1 MSYLRIPKVRVV
13 ISKLVERIA
22 YDPFGI
28 PGSTNPRDFITIGSS
43 DPVFSFNK
51 GLSDAFTELDNI
63 VLRYLA
69 ARRITDSVTLTDTSI
84 IQFVTA
90 VLRAVSDTADLT
102 DRPFLLQIPA
112 ALRDSIS
119 LDDTDIRFVRLR
131 DQKPEDTAN
140 IADVLNRT
148 FSAYRVFADAVGM
161 IDNFTLIDGGTYT
174 INKGIRE
181 FLTVGSDIPV
191 RVSNNA
197 AENVAFFAEKV
208 LISTAGVSEVISK
221 TLDKQLVDSETALDA
236 VSLSDLKQLTDL
248 FELTSSDQLYVDKAV
263 TDVFETGLDALAFIF
278 LKSLADT
285 ASMIDNLDLGD
296 QLVYE
301 SSKTLADEFTQSDA
315 VNFYVGL
322 TAVTDSV
329 STDDETLQGAILLEP
344 LKALADDFTLNSAIT
359 NYEIGKGLVDSID
372 PTEVLRI
379 LRPYVYAH
387 TVSLTDLLTP
397 AFTKGLTLLENVT
410 AATRKAQGVD
420 RILLNKRINDT
431 AEEIDQLRLTTRY
444 IRGLRDGFTSTATL
458 ADANV
463 QSRGI
468 VLKTGSYQNIPL
480 LRTNLIYFSEQ
491 FGATYWEKFNTSI
504 DSDSYPFPDLVYL
517 NPSTT
522 VYDPSYEAAN
532 IMEIFEG
539 YQYRNPAGT
548 AWYREAKLSSQT
560 QPVSAGDLVIE
571 DAVVGRHYVEATAET
586 DFVTGQ
592 RFVFGVHLKPV
603 AGGRR
608 YVKLDVA
615 DEYYAIFDIEVGA
628 VVGTN
633 ADGAQVGRASTDG
646 WLYCSLTARL
656 PEFNI
661 TDPEDLFVLDV
672 LLNTADNPRS
682 LRRWSLLPNFRQQ
695 HIRIQAL
702 EDISLNEVYLG
713 TGAGAFYV
721 WGAQLELGDQ
731 VEQEISSLNYI
742 RTVGGQASRTGFNIM
757 PRDGDRV
764 WVGSLNRASIHVD
777 RMYNSSGEKFTY
789 ALTKT
794 NMPEQTD
801 ILERKQLLLTRVQKL
816 DQTIEFSGNTILA
829 GTGSEV
835 VFIGR
840 QDLDDAYNSG
850 EPLET
855 VNRLVGIN
863 GKRGFN
869 ADPLT
874 STQWI
879 RTNLI
884 DYSEDFRVPN
894 WTKVR
899 TISFRSNLLTS
910 GNLPYRSTE
919 DDANVVM
926 ELFDIPKPNTYY
938 QNRGYEEVPLSN
950 LPDYTSNVVC
960 DVYEQPLFG
969 EHLVQTTVFDD
980 NLNKDVF
987 SYSVYASSAGGVSRF
1002 RLQVNNDQYADFDLS
1017 SVTVVTSNV
1026 VYLSSIQTIDSSN
1039 AVYLCRIIGP
1049 AVRIRETFSS
1059 QDFLEGILVGTSD
1072 TIRIAANYIRGFEST
1087 PVLSLDNFILG
1098 LVVDYMGGGLDEDY
1112 QVLSGDDIDYQ
1123 IAN

>member
-13 ISKLVERIA
+13 ISKLVDHVV

-28 PGSTNPRDFITIGSS
+28 PGSTNPRDFITIGIS

-69 ARRITDSVTLTDTSI
+69 SRRITDAVTLTDVSVV
-84 IQFVTA
+84 QFVTA
-90 VLRAVSDTADLT
+90 VLRNVSDPVSLT
-102 DRPFLLQIPA
+102 DRPYLLQIPA
-112 ALRDSIS
+112 TLRDSIS
-119 LDDTDIRFVRLR
+119 LDDTDIRFIRLR
-131 DQKPEDTAN
+131 DQYPTDTASL
-140 IADVLNRT
+140 ADTFNRT
-148 FSAYRVFADAVGM
+148 ISAYRVFADAVGM
-161 IDNFTLIDGGTYT
+161 IDNFTLIDGSTYSLD
-174 INKGIRE
+174 KGIRE
-181 FLTVGSDIPV
+181 FLTVGSNIPV

-197 AENVAFFAEKV
+197 AENVAFFANKV
-208 LISTAGVSEVISK
+208 LLSNPQVSDRVAK
-221 TLDKQLVDSETALDA
+221 YLHKQLDTNDQPVTDTSVLWNNKVLADVFNLISADTRYAIKSAADSFN
-236 VSLSDLKQLTDL
+236 VSL
-248 FELTSSDQLYVDKAV
+248 E
-263 TDVFETGLDALAFIF
+263 ALAFVF

-296 QLVYE
+296 QLVY
-301 SSKTLADEFTQSDA
+301 SSLKDLDDAFDQFDNADFYIAKTA
-315 VNFYVGL
+315 N
-322 TAVTDSV
+322 TDSV
-329 STDDETLQGAILLEP
+329 AQDDSDSIQ
-344 LKALADDFTLNSAIT
+344 FTKDLRSNFSLGSIINSYYLN
-359 NYEIGKGLVDSID
+359 KGLTESAEIS
-372 PTEVLRI
+372 EVLRI
-379 LRPYVYAH
+379 IRPYVYAD
-387 TVSLTDLLTP
+387 TVSLSDLLSP
-397 AFTKGLTLLENVT
+397 AFIKGLTLLDSLT
-410 AATRKAQGVD
+410 AATVD
-420 RILLNKRINDT
+420 KFYFIKSQPDVIEPADFLSKNSSF
-431 AEEIDQLRLTTRY
+431 
-444 IRGLRDGFTSTATL
+444 IRGLRDGFTSTATT
-458 ADANV
+458 ADVDV
-463 QSRGI
+463 QIRGL
-468 VLKTGSYQNIPL
+468 VLKSGSYQNIPL

-491 FGATYWEKFNTSI
+491 FGAAYWEKTNASV
-504 DSDSYPFPDLVYL
+504 DSDAETFPNLVYL

-522 VYDPSYEAAN
+522 VFDPTYEAAN

-548 AWYREAKLSSQT
+548 AWYREAKLTSQT
-560 QPVSAGDLVIE
+560 QPVSAGDLIME
-571 DAVVGRHYVEATAET
+571 DAVMGRHFVEATAET

-608 YVKLDVA
+608 YVKLNVA

-646 WLYCSLTARL
+646 WLYCSFTARL

-661 TDPEDLFVLDV
+661 TDPEELFVLDV
-672 LLNTADNPRS
+672 LLNAPNNPRS
-682 LRRWSLLPNFRQQ
+682 LRRWSLLPNYRQQ
-695 HIRIQAL
+695 LIRIQAL
-702 EDISLNEVYLG
+702 EDSSFNEVYLG
-713 TGAGAFYV
+713 TGAGAFYA

-731 VEQEISSLNYI
+731 VEQENSSLNYI
-742 RTVGGQASRTGFNIM
+742 RTVGGQASRTGFNSM

-777 RMYNSSGEKFTY
+777 RLYNSAGERFTY

-794 NMPEQTD
+794 NMPEQAD
-801 ILERKQLLLTRVQKL
+801 ILERKQLLLTRVLKL
-816 DQTIEFSGNTILA
+816 DQTIEFSGNTVLA

-840 QDLDDAYNSG
+840 QDLNDAYNSG

-855 VNRLVGIN
+855 VNRLVSIN

-874 STQWI
+874 STEWI

-899 TISFRSNLLTS
+899 TISFRSDLLTS
-910 GNLPYRSTE
+910 GNLPYRNTE

-926 ELFDIPKPNTYY
+926 ELFDVPSPKTYY

-960 DVYEQPLFG
+960 DVYEQALFG
-969 EHLVQTTVFDD
+969 EHLVQTTVYDE

-987 SYSVYASSAGGVSRF
+987 SYSVYASPAGGVSRF

-1017 SVTVVTSNV
+1017 SVAVVTSNV
-1026 VYLSSIQTIDSSN
+1026 VYLSTIQTIDTSN
-1039 AVYLCRIIGP
+1039 AVYLCRIVGP

-1059 QDFLEGILVGTSD
+1059 QDFLQGVVVGTSD
-1072 TIRIAANYIRGFEST
+1072 TIRIAANYKRVFNSD
-1087 PVLSLDNFILG
+1087 PLLSQDNFLYG
-1098 LVVDYMGGGLDEDY
+1098 LVIDYMGGSAVEDY
-1112 QVLSGDDIDYQ
+1112 QTLVGDDIDYQ

>member
-28 PGSTNPRDFITIGSS
+28 FGSTNPQDYITITANRPTLSAIKGFNDPFSS
-43 DPVFSFNK
+43 LDDIVFK
-51 GLSDAFTELDNI
+51 
-63 VLRYLA
+63 YLA
-69 ARRITDSVTLTDTSI
+69 GRRITDSVTINDATI
-84 IQFVTA
+84 VQFVTA
-90 VLRAVSDTADLT
+90 VLRQISETTTFV

-112 ALRDSIS
+112 TLRDSIS
-119 LDDTDIRFVRLR
+119 LDDTGIRFIRLR
-131 DQKPEDTAN
+131 DQKPQDSID
-140 IADVLNRT
+140 IADALNRT

-161 IDNFTLIDGGTYT
+161 IDNFTLIDGSTYT
-174 INKGIRE
+174 LDKGIYE

-197 AENVAFFAEKV
+197 AENVAFFVNKV
-208 LISTAGVSEVISK
+208 LLSTTQ
-221 TLDKQLVDSETALDA
+221 TLDAL
-236 VSLSDLKQLTDL
+236 SLYKNKQLTDDQSALDALALWNDKGITDL
-248 FELTSSDQLYVDKAV
+248 FNLTSSDQLFVDKAV
-263 TDVFETGLDALAFIF
+263 TDVFEPGLEDLAFIF
-278 LKSLADT
+278 LKSLTDT

-296 QLVYE
+296 QLVYD

-329 STDDETLQGAILLEP
+329 STDDETIQGAILLDP
-344 LKALADDFTLNSAIT
+344 IKALADNFNLNSAIT
-359 NYEIGKGLVDSID
+359 NYDIGKGLVDSID

-379 LRPYVYAH
+379 LRPYVYAD

-397 AFTKGLTLLENVT
+397 AFIKGLTLLESLT
-410 AATRKAQGVD
+410 AATQKAQGVD
-420 RILLNKRINDT
+420 RILLTKRINDT

-548 AWYREAKLSSQT
+548 AWYREAKLTSQS
-560 QPVSAGDLVIE
+560 QAVSAGDLVIE

-615 DEYYAIFDIEVGA
+615 DEYYAIFDIQVGA

-672 LLNTADNPRS
+672 LLNKADNPRS

-702 EDISLNEVYLG
+702 EDNSLNEVYLG

-731 VEQEISSLNYI
+731 VEQEISSVNYI
-742 RTVGGQASRTGFNIM
+742 RTAGGQASRTGFNIM

-777 RMYNSSGEKFTY
+777 RMSNSSGEKFTY

-801 ILERKQLLLTRVQKL
+801 IMERKQLLLTRVQKL
-816 DQTIEFSGNTILA
+816 DQTIEFSSTTVAA

-840 QDLDDAYNSG
+840 QDLNDAYNSG

-855 VNRLVGIN
+855 VNRLVSIN

-926 ELFDIPKPNTYY
+926 ELFEIPKPNTYY

-987 SYSVYASSAGGVSRF
+987 SYSVYASPAGGVSRF

-1059 QDFLEGILVGTSD
+1059 QDFLQGVVVGTSD
-1072 TIRIAANYIRGFEST
+1072 TIRIAANYIRSFEST
-1087 PVLSLDNFILG
+1087 PVQSLDNFIYG
-1098 LVVDYMGGGLDEDY
+1098 LVIDYMGGDLNEDY

>member
-28 PGSTNPRDFITIGSS
+28 FGSTNPQDYITITANRPTLRAIKGFNDPFSS
-43 DPVFSFNK
+43 LDAIVFK
-51 GLSDAFTELDNI
+51 
-63 VLRYLA
+63 YLA
-69 ARRITDSVTLTDTSI
+69 GRRITDSVTINDATI
-84 IQFVTA
+84 VQFVTA
-90 VLRAVSDTADLT
+90 VLRQISETTTFV

-112 ALRDSIS
+112 TLRDSIS
-119 LDDTDIRFVRLR
+119 LDDTGIRFIRLR
-131 DQKPEDTAN
+131 DQKPQDSID
-140 IADVLNRT
+140 IADALNRT

-161 IDNFTLIDGGTYT
+161 IDNFTLIDGSTYT
-174 INKGIRE
+174 LDKGIYE

-197 AENVAFFAEKV
+197 AENVAFFVNKV
-208 LISTAGVSEVISK
+208 LLSTTQ
-221 TLDKQLVDSETALDA
+221 TLDAL
-236 VSLSDLKQLTDL
+236 SLYKNKQLTDDQSALDALALWNDKGITDL
-248 FELTSSDQLYVDKAV
+248 FNLTSSDQLFVDKAV

-278 LKSLADT
+278 LKSLTDT

-296 QLVYE
+296 QLVYD

-329 STDDETLQGAILLEP
+329 STDDETIQGAILLDP
-344 LKALADDFTLNSAIT
+344 IKALADNFNLNSAIT
-359 NYEIGKGLVDSID
+359 NYDIGKGLADSID

-379 LRPYVYAH
+379 LRPYVYAD

-397 AFTKGLTLLENVT
+397 AFIKGLTLLESLT
-410 AATRKAQGVD
+410 AATRKARGVD
-420 RILLNKRINDT
+420 KFYFIKSQTDN
-431 AEEIDQLRLTTRY
+431 AQAIDQPSTSTRF

-458 ADANV
+458 ADTNV

-468 VLKTGSYQNIPL
+468 VLKAGSYQNIPL

-548 AWYREAKLSSQT
+548 AWYREAKLSSQS
-560 QPVSAGDLVIE
+560 QAVSAGDLVIE

-713 TGAGAFYV
+713 TGTGAFYV

-731 VEQEISSLNYI
+731 VEQEISSVNYI
-742 RTVGGQASRTGFNIM
+742 RTAGGQASRTGFNIM

-777 RMYNSSGEKFTY
+777 RMYNSSGERFTY

-794 NMPEQTD
+794 NAEQTD
-801 ILERKQLLLTRVQKL
+801 IMERKQLLLTRVQKL
-816 DQTIEFSGNTILA
+816 DQTIEFSGNTIVA
-829 GTGSEV
+829 GSGSEV

-840 QDLDDAYNSG
+840 QDLNDAYNSG

-855 VNRLVGIN
+855 INRLVGIN

-926 ELFDIPKPNTYY
+926 ELFEIPRPNTYY

-987 SYSVYASSAGGVSRF
+987 SYSVYASPAGGVSRF

-1059 QDFLEGILVGTSD
+1059 KDFSEGVIVGTSD
-1072 TIRIAANYIRGFEST
+1072 TIRIAANYVRE
-1087 PVLSLDNFILG
+1087 LSSDPLVSQDNFLYG
-1098 LVVDYMGGGLDEDY
+1098 LVIDYMGGGLDEDY